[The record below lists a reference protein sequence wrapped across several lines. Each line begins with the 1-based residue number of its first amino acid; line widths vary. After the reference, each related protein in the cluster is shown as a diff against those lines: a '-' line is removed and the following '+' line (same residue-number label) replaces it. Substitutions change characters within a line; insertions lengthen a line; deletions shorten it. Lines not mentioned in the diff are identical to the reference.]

1 MFSKKNLYTAF
12 VFIPLLFSACKKND
26 NSNTIKELSSKNISY
41 GNDVAQK
48 FDLYLPAGRSAE
60 KTKVMVLVHGGGW
73 TSGDKTDFDTFVDTL
88 KKRNPGYAIFNINY
102 RLASNN
108 SNSFPAQENDVK
120 AAIEFILIKRQEY
133 FISDQFVLIGASAGA
148 HLALLHAYKYSSPVK
163 AKAVVSFFG
172 PVDLTHMYNSP
183 ANPLVPLL
191 LQTVTG
197 GTPSA
202 NANIYQQSSP
212 INFVSVQSPATLL
225 LQGGKDELVSPS
237 QAILLK
243 NRLQSFNVRHEYVLY
258 PDEGH
263 GWTGANL
270 TDSFNKIEQFLKT
283 YLP

>member
-1 MFSKKNLYTAF
+1 MFSTRNLYAAF
-12 VFIPLLFSACKKND
+12 VFIPLFFIACKKND

-41 GNDVAQK
+41 GNDAAQK
-48 FDLYLPAGRSAE
+48 FDMYLPAGRSAE

-73 TSGDKTDFDTFVDTL
+73 TSGDKTDFDAFVDTL

-108 SNSFPAQENDVK
+108 SNLFPAQETDVK
-120 AAIEFILIKRQEY
+120 AAIEFILSKRQEY
-133 FISDQFVLIGASAGA
+133 LISDQFVLIGASAGG

-172 PVDLTHMYNSP
+172 PVDLTHMYNNP

-197 GTPSA
+197 ATPSV

-212 INFVSVQSPATLL
+212 INFVSAQSSPTLL

-237 QAILLK
+237 QSILLK
-243 NRLQSFNVRHEYVLY
+243 SKLQSFNVPHEYVFY

-270 TDSFNKIEQFLKT
+270 TDSFNKIELFLKT
-283 YLP
+283 YVP